1 MTNQIE
7 PRRPRLTINRSPI
20 PASPIHP
27 LSALVT
33 VILDNLFDLPELAG
47 PEVWMITSPLVGGL
61 CFVATTLVQRYLAK
75 DEWGPAVAKGLVMGI
90 VAGVPFSV
98 TGTATGGMFLAWAGL
113 HQWVQL
119 PSSRNGAGNNDEHE
133 IIDMNPK

>member
-7 PRRPRLTINRSPI
+7 PRRPRLPINHSPI

-33 VILDNLFDLPELAG
+33 VLLDNLFDLPELAG

-98 TGTATGGMFLAWAGL
+98 TGTATGGMFLAWACL

-119 PSSRNGAGNNDEHE
+119 TSSKNESGSDENE
-133 IIDMNPK
+133 IIDANPK